1 MAYGFIE
8 ADVIRDAL
16 TERDST
22 PETLAECLNLMCN
35 YIVDDMMNEDVPHEV
50 WTKRNDALTMA
61 CKSYDRKEYSVCLA
75 YIDDYFAI

>member
-8 ADVIRDAL
+8 ADVIRYAL
-16 TERDST
+16 IDRDNT
-22 PETLAECLNLMCN
+22 PDTLSKCLDLMCD
-35 YIVDDMMNEDVPHEV
+35 YITDDMTDEHVPYEV
-50 WTKRNDALTMA
+50 WTKRNNALTLA

>member
-16 TERDST
+16 TNRVDDPVVLS
-22 PETLAECLNLMCN
+22 ECLDLMCD
-35 YIVDDMMNEDVPHEV
+35 YITDDMMNEHVPYEV
-50 WTKRNDALTMA
+50 WTKRNDALTLA

>member
-16 TERDST
+16 TNRVDDPVVLSK
-22 PETLAECLNLMCN
+22 CLDLMCD
-35 YIVDDMMNEDVPHEV
+35 YILVDMVDEGVPHEV
-50 WTKRNDALTMA
+50 WAKRDTALTLA
-61 CKSYDRKEYSVCLA
+61 RKTFDRKEYGVCLA